1 MRISTFGYVGK
12 QGVKNIWRN
21 KMFSLASI
29 ATMSACIFLFGLFFS
44 IIVNFQHIIKTAEEG
59 VAITVFFEED
69 ATDSEK
75 KAIGKALEARKD
87 VAEVKYISAEEAWEE
102 FQKQY
107 FADNPELAEG
117 FKNDNPLASS
127 DNYEVYMKTAEDSKS
142 LTARSR
148 SLSETQKEL
157 VSYAQ
162 KLDGVREVNK
172 SDVVAKMLSSVNT
185 LVAVISIAI
194 IIILLGVSIFLISN
208 TITIGITV
216 RKEEIGIMKLIGAT
230 NFFVRAPFIVEGV
243 VIGLVG
249 SLIPLILI
257 YYMYDTVV
265 QYIIGRFSVVQS
277 LFAFVPAKEIFAVLI
292 PLSAGIGIGLGLI
305 GSLLTTRKHLK
316 V

>member
-1 MRISTFGYVGK
+1 MRISSFMYSIR
-12 QGVKNIWRN
+12 QGIKNIKRN
-21 KMFSLASI
+21 LLFSLASI
-29 ATMSACIFLFGLFFS
+29 GTIVSCLFLFGLFYCV
-44 IIVNFQHIIKTAEEG
+44 IVNFRTAMADLENTVTISVFFDEGVTDENITMIGQQIRLRDEVNTLDFISADEAWKQYAEEKFDDPQA
-59 VAITVFFEED
+59 AID
-69 ATDSEK
+69 A
-75 KAIGKALEARKD
+75 
-87 VAEVKYISAEEAWEE
+87 
-102 FQKQY
+102 FQ
-107 FADNPELAEG
+107 G
-117 FKNDNPLASS
+117 DNPLKNSASYKITLKDLS
-127 DNYEVYMKTAEDSKS
+127 NQAEFVQYLKGLTGVRKVLSSEVTADGVAALNSV
-142 LTARSR
+142 
-148 SLSETQKEL
+148 
-157 VSYAQ
+157 VSY
-162 KLDGVREVNK
+162 V
-172 SDVVAKMLSSVNT
+172 
-185 LVAVISIAI
+185 SIGI
-194 IIILLGVSIFLISN
+194 IVILLLVSIFLISN